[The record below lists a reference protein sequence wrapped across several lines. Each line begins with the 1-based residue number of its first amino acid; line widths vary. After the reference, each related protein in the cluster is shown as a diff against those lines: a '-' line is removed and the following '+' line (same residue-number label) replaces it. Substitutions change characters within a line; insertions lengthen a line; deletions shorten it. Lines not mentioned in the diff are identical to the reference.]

1 MSHKMSSDVCGTSY
15 CVTLLTTH
23 AQYKNMNFIDLLS
36 ERVKKHLVEF
46 VTYWLSNRAL
56 AYGK

>member
-1 MSHKMSSDVCGTSY
+1 MRSM
-15 CVTLLTTH
+15 
-23 AQYKNMNFIDLLS
+23 KNMNFINLLS

-46 VTYWLSNRAL
+46 VTYWLSNRAF